1 MLNPTRYTRHPTPD
15 TRHPKFWCAGVLL
28 WVAVGGC
35 SAGGDSGRPAEE
47 MERPELAAPWG
58 AQAERWLELH
68 RLETDRSLTGLSLR
82 EKRVI
87 HDRLAGYLTAPDGD
101 SPSRLKAI
109 SILGQLEGLPEVRS
123 TLARAFA
130 GLTSDRER
138 RDLARAW
145 SGHVHEPLTP
155 EERDLLETLLRSS
168 ERKTRHTAFRAIEQA
183 KLVEFL
189 PRLKRIQAVSA
200 SRWERQHLMLLVRHL
215 ETP

>member
-1 MLNPTRYTRHPTPD
+1 MVNPTRSTRHPTPY

-28 WVAVGGC
+28 WAAVGGC
-35 SAGGDSGRPAEE
+35 SAGSDTGRLAEE
-47 MERPELAAPWG
+47 MERPEIAAPRG

-68 RLETDRSLTGLSLR
+68 RLETDRSLPGLSLR

-87 HDRLAGYLTAPDGD
+87 HDRLAGYLAAPDGD
-101 SPSRLKAI
+101 APSRLKAI

-130 GLTSDRER
+130 GQKSDRPR

-145 SGHVHEPLTP
+145 AQHVREPLTP

-189 PRLKRIQAVSA
+189 PRLKRIQADSA
-200 SRWERQHLMLLVRHL
+200 SRWERQHVMLLIRHL
-215 ETP
+215 EKP